1 MRRSQPRLEPW
12 YAPPARPRRTSSL
25 EHTRAYNHRHSGVL
39 LAETKHR
46 RGTTLI
52 LLSTA
57 VFVLLALLIGL
68 NAFNVR
74 ALTPQTTGQIVLLT
88 SVSVLVFLLFVTV
101 LVLLLRNLFKLLAEQ
116 RSQVLGARLRT
127 RMFIGALLVSLVPA
141 LFMFLFSFLLMNRS
155 IDRWFSQPALD
166 VRDDSTRIAS
176 ELSHYASLNARAEAE
191 SMAQSPGFSAA
202 LRSGNPQAILDEMR
216 NHQITLQGGFAVL
229 YRDSAAVAAYQLPQS
244 AGAAEVRSWI
254 NDDDHQSIDKG
265 QPLASAIL
273 KAAQRSDEPML
284 AAGGSEYALGLAS
297 LPGGGVV
304 VAGLPMPAGLNAI
317 MANLSAGTS
326 QYWALYRERRV
337 IRMTYFLLLL
347 MLTAL
352 VFFAS
357 SWLALNVS
365 RQMTGPLEALAD
377 ATVEIGKG
385 DYSHRVTVEATAEMA
400 ELVRCFNHMA
410 ADLEQSRML
419 ADRSARELSA
429 ANLAI
434 EARRKELETILETIP
449 SGVVTLDASRRIVLG
464 NRAFAELIRLE
475 GQPDLSGV
483 LLDSLL
489 PPEFT
494 EELMRLERRARR
506 MGTASSEFELHT
518 LRGEVNLSVTLAALD
533 PHNGQGRGSILVLED
548 VSDFLHAQRQ
558 AAWKEVAQRVAHE
571 IRNPLTPITLSAERI
586 RRHVD
591 RSAPESPGVIRKCC
605 DVILG
610 SVETMRTLVGQFAAL
625 AEFPVAHP
633 QTADLNEIVE
643 SAVMLF
649 EGRIQSIRVEKHLD
663 PTLPPVM
670 ADPEALRRALA
681 NLIDNA
687 AEAMQDSLLRVLSIE
702 TGAGERRGMAE
713 IVVADTGPGITPDM
727 RERLFLPWF
736 STRQRGTGLGLSIV
750 AKIVQDHGGSIR
762 TENNVPAGA
771 RFIIELPLAETNG
784 VDRTTASL
792 TRAV

>member
-1 MRRSQPRLEPW
+1 
-12 YAPPARPRRTSSL
+12 
-25 EHTRAYNHRHSGVL
+25 
-39 LAETKHR
+39 LAEIKHR
-46 RGTTLI
+46 RATLI
-52 LLSTA
+52 LLA
-57 VFVLLALLIGL
+57 AVVFVLLLLLIAL

-74 ALTPQTTGQIVLLT
+74 SLNPTTTGQIFLLT
-88 SVSVLVFLLFVTV
+88 SLSVLVFLLFVTV
-101 LVLLLRNLFKLLAEQ
+101 LVLLLRNLIKLLAEQ

-127 RMFIGALLVSLVPA
+127 RMFIGALLLSFVPA

-155 IDRWFSQPALD
+155 IDRWFSEPASE
-166 VRDDSTRIAS
+166 VRDDSTKIAM

-191 SMAQSPGFSAA
+191 SMARSQALSSA
-202 LRSGNPQAILDEMR
+202 LGSGDRDAILDEMR
-216 NHQITLQGGFAVL
+216 AHQITLQGGFAVL
-229 YRDSAAVAAYQLPQS
+229 YRDSAPVAAYQLPQT
-244 AGAAEVRSWI
+244 AGAAEVHSWL
-254 NDDDHQSIDKG
+254 NDDRQKIEPG

-273 KAAQRSDEPML
+273 KAARRSDEPML
-284 AAGGSEYALGLAS
+284 VAGGSEYALGAAS

-304 VAGLPMPAGLNAI
+304 VAGLPMPTGLNAI
-317 MANLSAGTS
+317 VADLSTGTS
-326 QYWALYRERRV
+326 QYWALYRQRRI

-385 DYSHRVTVEATAEMA
+385 HYSHRVTAEATAEMS
-400 ELVRCFNHMA
+400 ELVRSFNHMA
-410 ADLEQSRML
+410 ADLEQSRLL
-419 ADRSARELSA
+419 AETSARELSA
-429 ANLAI
+429 ANLAV
-434 EARRKELETILETIP
+434 EERRKELETILETIP
-449 SGVVTLDASRRIVLG
+449 SGVVTLDGSRRVVLG
-464 NRAFAELIRLE
+464 NRAFAELLRLE
-475 GQPDLSGV
+475 GQPDLAGV
-483 LLDSLL
+483 SLDTLL
-489 PPEFT
+489 PAEFN
-494 EELMRLERRARR
+494 EELTRLERRARR
-506 MGTASSEFELHT
+506 MGVASSEFELRT
-518 LRGEVNLSVTLAALD
+518 SRGMVSLSVTLAALD
-533 PHNGQGRGSILVLED
+533 PPHGQNHGSILVLED
-548 VSDFLHAQRQ
+548 LSEFLHAQRQ

-586 RRHVD
+586 RRHVE
-591 RSAPESPGVIRKCC
+591 RGLPESSGVIRKCC

-610 SVETMRTLVGQFAAL
+610 SVETMRTLVGQFGAL

-633 QTADLNEIVE
+633 HSSDLNEIVD
-643 SAVMLF
+643 SATQLF

-663 PTLPPVM
+663 PNLPPVM
-670 ADPEALRRALA
+670 ADPEALRRAVA

-687 AEAMQDSLLRVLSIE
+687 AEAMQESLLRVLSIE
-702 TGAGERRGMAE
+702 TSAGERPGMAE
-713 IVVADTGPGITPDM
+713 IIVADTGPGLTDEM

-762 TENNVPAGA
+762 AENNVPAGA

-784 VDRTTASL
+784 VETAPAATL

>member
-1 MRRSQPRLEPW
+1 
-12 YAPPARPRRTSSL
+12 
-25 EHTRAYNHRHSGVL
+25 
-39 LAETKHR
+39 LAEIKHR
-46 RGTTLI
+46 RATLI
-52 LLSTA
+52 LLA
-57 VFVLLALLIGL
+57 AVVFVLLLLLIAL

-74 ALTPQTTGQIVLLT
+74 SLNPTTTGQIFLLT
-88 SVSVLVFLLFVTV
+88 SLSVLVFLLFVTV
-101 LVLLLRNLFKLLAEQ
+101 LVLLLRNLIKLLAEQ

-127 RMFIGALLVSLVPA
+127 RMFIGALLLSFVPA

-155 IDRWFSQPALD
+155 IDRWFSEPASE
-166 VRDDSTRIAS
+166 VRDDSTKIAM

-191 SMAQSPGFSAA
+191 SMARSPQLSTA
-202 LRSGNPQAILDEMR
+202 LGSGDRDAILDEMR
-216 NHQITLQGGFAVL
+216 AHQITLQGGFAVL
-229 YRDSAAVAAYQLPQS
+229 YRDSAPVAAYQLPQT
-244 AGAAEVRSWI
+244 AGAAEVHSSL
-254 NDDDHQSIDKG
+254 NDDDRQKIEAG
-265 QPLASAIL
+265 QPLTGAIL
-273 KAAQRSDEPML
+273 KAARRSDEPML
-284 AAGGSEYALGLAS
+284 VSGGTEYALGAAS

-304 VAGLPMPAGLNAI
+304 VAGLPMPTGLNAI
-317 MANLSAGTS
+317 VADLSTGTS
-326 QYWALYRERRV
+326 QYWALYRQRRI

-385 DYSHRVTVEATAEMA
+385 HYSHRVTAEATAEMS
-400 ELVRCFNHMA
+400 ELVRSFNHMA
-410 ADLEQSRML
+410 ADLEQSRLL
-419 ADRSARELSA
+419 AETSARELSA
-429 ANLAI
+429 ANLAV

-449 SGVVTLDASRRIVLG
+449 SGVVTLDASRRVVLG
-464 NRAFAELIRLE
+464 NRAFAELLRLE
-475 GQPDLSGV
+475 GQPDLAGTS
-483 LLDSLL
+483 LDTLL
-489 PPEFT
+489 PAEFN
-494 EELMRLERRARR
+494 EELTRLERRARR
-506 MGTASSEFELHT
+506 MGVASSEFELRT
-518 LRGEVNLSVTLAALD
+518 SRGLVSLSVTLAALD
-533 PHNGQGRGSILVLED
+533 PPHGQNHGSILVLED
-548 VSDFLHAQRQ
+548 LSEFLHAQRQ

-586 RRHVD
+586 RRHVE
-591 RSAPESPGVIRKCC
+591 RGLPESAGVIRKCC

-610 SVETMRTLVGQFAAL
+610 SVETMRTLVGQFGAL

-633 QTADLNEIVE
+633 HSSDLNEIVD
-643 SAVMLF
+643 SATLLF

-663 PTLPPVM
+663 PNLPPVM
-670 ADPEALRRALA
+670 ADPEALRRAVA

-687 AEAMQDSLLRVLSIE
+687 AEAMQESLLRVLSIE
-702 TGAGERRGMAE
+702 TSAGERPGMAE
-713 IVVADTGPGITPDM
+713 IIVADTGPGLTDEM

-762 TENNVPAGA
+762 AENNVPAGA

-784 VDRTTASL
+784 VETAPAATL

>member
-1 MRRSQPRLEPW
+1 M
-12 YAPPARPRRTSSL
+12 
-25 EHTRAYNHRHSGVL
+25 
-39 LAETKHR
+39 AEIKHR
-46 RGTTLI
+46 RATLI
-52 LLSTA
+52 LLA
-57 VFVLLALLIGL
+57 AVVFVLLLLLIAL

-74 ALTPQTTGQIVLLT
+74 SLNPTTTGQIFLLT
-88 SVSVLVFLLFVTV
+88 SLSVLVFLLFVTV
-101 LVLLLRNLFKLLAEQ
+101 LVLLLRNLIKLLAEQ

-127 RMFIGALLVSLVPA
+127 RMFIGALLLSFVPA

-155 IDRWFSQPALD
+155 IDRWFSEPASE
-166 VRDDSTRIAS
+166 VRDDSTKIAM

-191 SMAQSPGFSAA
+191 SMARSQALSSA
-202 LRSGNPQAILDEMR
+202 LGSGDRDAILDEMR
-216 NHQITLQGGFAVL
+216 AHQITLQGGFAVL
-229 YRDSAAVAAYQLPQS
+229 YRDSAPVAAYQLPQT
-244 AGAAEVRSWI
+244 AGAAEVHSWL
-254 NDDDHQSIDKG
+254 NDDRQKIEPG

-273 KAAQRSDEPML
+273 KAARRSDEPML
-284 AAGGSEYALGLAS
+284 VAGGSEYALGAAS

-304 VAGLPMPAGLNAI
+304 VAGLPTPTGLNAI
-317 MANLSAGTS
+317 VADLSTGTS
-326 QYWALYRERRV
+326 QYWALYRQRRI

-385 DYSHRVTVEATAEMA
+385 HYSHRVTAEATAEMS
-400 ELVRCFNHMA
+400 ELVRSFNHMA
-410 ADLEQSRML
+410 ADLEQSRLL
-419 ADRSARELSA
+419 AETSARELSA
-429 ANLAI
+429 ANLAV
-434 EARRKELETILETIP
+434 EERRKELETILETIP
-449 SGVVTLDASRRIVLG
+449 SGVVTLDGSRRVVLG
-464 NRAFAELIRLE
+464 NRAFAELLRLE
-475 GQPDLSGV
+475 GQPDLAGV
-483 LLDSLL
+483 SLDTLL
-489 PPEFT
+489 PAEFN
-494 EELMRLERRARR
+494 EELTRLERRARR
-506 MGTASSEFELHT
+506 MGVASSEFELRT
-518 LRGEVNLSVTLAALD
+518 SRGMVSLSVTLAALD
-533 PHNGQGRGSILVLED
+533 PPHGQNHGSILVLED
-548 VSDFLHAQRQ
+548 LSEFLHAQRQ

-586 RRHVD
+586 RRHVE
-591 RSAPESPGVIRKCC
+591 RGLPESSGVIRKCC

-610 SVETMRTLVGQFAAL
+610 SVETMRTLVGQFGAL

-633 QTADLNEIVE
+633 HSSDLNEIVD
-643 SAVMLF
+643 SATQLF

-663 PTLPPVM
+663 PNLPPVM
-670 ADPEALRRALA
+670 ADPEALRRAVA

-687 AEAMQDSLLRVLSIE
+687 AEAMQESLLRVLSIE
-702 TGAGERRGMAE
+702 TSVGERPGMAE
-713 IVVADTGPGITPDM
+713 IIVADTGPGLTDEM

-762 TENNVPAGA
+762 AENNVPAGA

-784 VDRTTASL
+784 VETAPAATL

>member
-1 MRRSQPRLEPW
+1 
-12 YAPPARPRRTSSL
+12 
-25 EHTRAYNHRHSGVL
+25 
-39 LAETKHR
+39 LAETRHR
-46 RGTTLI
+46 RATLI
-52 LLSTA
+52 LLGA
-57 VFVLLALLIGL
+57 VVFVLLLLLLAL

-74 ALTPQTTGQIVLLT
+74 ALTPHTTGQIFLLT

-101 LVLLLRNLFKLLAEQ
+101 LVLLLRNLIKLLAEQ

-155 IDRWFSQPALD
+155 IDRWFSQPAVD
-166 VRDDSTRIAS
+166 VRDDSTQIAM
-176 ELSHYASLNARAEAE
+176 ELSHYASQNARAEAE
-191 SMAQSPGFSAA
+191 SIARSPSLGAA
-202 LRSGNPQAILDEMR
+202 LSAGDENAILSEIR
-216 NHQITLQGGFAVL
+216 EHQITLQGGFAVL
-229 YRDSAAVAAYQLPQS
+229 YRDSAPVTSYQLPVK
-244 AGAAEVRSWI
+244 GGPAEVHSWL
-254 NDDDHQSIDKG
+254 NDDDQQQIEPG
-265 QPLASAIL
+265 QPLANTIL

-284 AAGGSEYALGLAS
+284 ILGGSEYALGLAS
-297 LPGGGVV
+297 LPAGGVV
-304 VAGLPMPAGLNAI
+304 VAGLPMPSGLNAI
-317 MANLSAGTS
+317 MSNLSAGTS
-326 QYWALYRERRV
+326 QYWALYRQRRL

-352 VFFAS
+352 VFFSS

-365 RQMTGPLEALAD
+365 RQMTRPLEALAD

-385 DYSHRVTVEATAEMA
+385 EYSHRVTVEATAEMA
-400 ELVRCFNHMA
+400 ELVRSFNHMA
-410 ADLEQSRML
+410 ADLEQSRIL
-419 ADRSARELSA
+419 AETSARELSA

-464 NRAFAELIRLE
+464 NRAFAELVRLQ

-483 LLDSLL
+483 SLDSLL
-489 PPEFT
+489 PAEFT
-494 EELMRLERRARR
+494 EELVRLERRARR

-518 LRGEVNLSVTLAALD
+518 SRGAVSLSVTLASLGQ
-533 PHNGQGRGSILVLED
+533 HNGQNRGSILVLED
-548 VSDFLHAQRQ
+548 VSVFLHAQRQ

-586 RRHVD
+586 RRHVE
-591 RSAPESPGVIRKCC
+591 RGAPESPGVIRKCC

-610 SVETMRTLVGQFAAL
+610 SVESMRTLVSQFSAL

-633 QTADLNEIVE
+633 LSSDLNEIVE
-643 SAVMLF
+643 SALMLF
-649 EGRIQSIRVEKHLD
+649 EGRIQGIRIEKHLD
-663 PTLPPVM
+663 PTLPAVM

-702 TGAGERRGMAE
+702 TTLGERPGLAE
-713 IVVADTGPGITPDM
+713 IIVSDTGPGITDDM

-762 TENNVPAGA
+762 AENNAPAGA

-784 VDRTTASL
+784 VDHAPAATL
-792 TRAV
+792 TRSV

>member
-1 MRRSQPRLEPW
+1 
-12 YAPPARPRRTSSL
+12 
-25 EHTRAYNHRHSGVL
+25 
-39 LAETKHR
+39 
-46 RGTTLI
+46 
-52 LLSTA
+52 
-57 VFVLLALLIGL
+57 L

-74 ALTPQTTGQIVLLT
+74 ALTPHTTGQIFLLT
-88 SVSVLVFLLFVTV
+88 SLSVLVFLLFVTV
-101 LVLLLRNLFKLLAEQ
+101 LVLLLRNLIKLLAEQ

-127 RMFIGALLVSLVPA
+127 RMFVGALLVSLVPA

-166 VRDDSTRIAS
+166 VRDDSTRIAT

-191 SMAQSPGFSAA
+191 SMARSPELSAA
-202 LRSGNPQAILDEMR
+202 LSSGNPQAILDAMR
-216 NHQITLQGGFAVL
+216 GHQITLQGGFAVL
-229 YRDSAAVAAYQLPQS
+229 YRDSALVAAYELPQQTQK
-244 AGAAEVRSWI
+244 AEVHSWLNDEEPQEIDRS
-254 NDDDHQSIDKG
+254 

-284 AAGGSEYALGLAS
+284 VVGDSEYALGSAS
-297 LPGGGVV
+297 LPGGRVV
-304 VAGLPMPAGLNAI
+304 VAGLPMPAGLNEM
-317 MANLSAGTS
+317 MANLSTGTN
-326 QYWALYRERRV
+326 QYWALYRQRRL

-385 DYSHRVTVEATAEMA
+385 RYSHRVTAEATAEMA
-400 ELVRCFNHMA
+400 ELVRSFNHMA
-410 ADLEQSRML
+410 ADLEQSRIL
-419 ADRSARELSA
+419 AETSARELSA
-429 ANLAI
+429 ANLAL
-434 EARRKELETILETIP
+434 ESRRKELETILETIP
-449 SGVVTLDASRRIVLG
+449 SAVVTLDPSGRIVLG
-464 NRAFAELIRLE
+464 NRAFADLIRIE
-475 GQPDLSGV
+475 GQTDLAGV
-483 LLDSLL
+483 SLDSLV
-489 PPEFT
+489 PVEFT
-494 EELMRLERRARR
+494 EELLRLDRRARR
-506 MGTASSEFELHT
+506 MGIASSEYD
-518 LRGEVNLSVTLAALD
+518 LRTPRGAVSLSVTLAALD
-533 PHNGQGRGSILVLED
+533 PHNGQSRGSILVLED
-548 VSDFLHAQRQ
+548 LSDFLYAQRQ

-586 RRHVD
+586 RRHVE
-591 RSAPESPGVIRKCC
+591 RAAPESPGIIRKCC

-610 SVETMRTLVGQFAAL
+610 SVESMRTLVSQFAAL

-633 QTADLNEIVE
+633 QPSDLNAIVE
-643 SAVMLF
+643 SAVLLF
-649 EGRIQSIRVEKHLD
+649 EGRIQGIRVEKHLD
-663 PTLPPVM
+663 PNLPPVM

-687 AEAMQDSLLRVLSIE
+687 AEAMQDSLLRILSIE
-702 TGAGERRGMAE
+702 TGAGERHGMAE
-713 IVVADTGPGITPDM
+713 IVVSDTGPGITDDM

-762 TENNVPAGA
+762 AENNPPAGA

-784 VDRTTASL
+784 AEMVSAATLTKAART
-792 TRAV
+792 AVH

>member
-1 MRRSQPRLEPW
+1 M
-12 YAPPARPRRTSSL
+12 
-25 EHTRAYNHRHSGVL
+25 
-39 LAETKHR
+39 AELKHR
-46 RGTTLI
+46 RATLI
-52 LLSTA
+52 LLGTA
-57 VFVLLALLIGL
+57 VFVLLCLLIAL

-74 ALTPQTTGQIVLLT
+74 ALAPHTTGQIFLLT

-101 LVLLLRNLFKLLAEQ
+101 LVLLLRNLIKLLAEQ
-116 RSQVLGARLRT
+116 RSKVLGARLRT

-166 VRDDSTRIAS
+166 VRDDSTRIAT
-176 ELSHYASLNARAEAE
+176 ELSHYAALNARAEAE
-191 SMAQSPGFSAA
+191 GMARSPQLTAA
-202 LRSGNPQAILDEMR
+202 LGAGDDRAALAAMR
-216 NHQITLQGGFAVL
+216 IHQVTLQGGFVVL
-229 YRDSAAVAAYQLPQS
+229 YRDASQVAAYQLPQTTGP
-244 AGAAEVRSWI
+244 AKIVSWV
-254 NDDDHQSIDKG
+254 DDDDSDSVAAG
-265 QPLASAIL
+265 QPIGAMLL
-273 KAAQRSDEPML
+273 KAAERSDEPML
-284 AAGGSEYALGLAS
+284 VVGGSQYALGTAS
-297 LPGGGVV
+297 LPDGSLI
-304 VAGLPMPAGLNAI
+304 VAGLPMPSGLNAI
-317 MANLSAGTS
+317 MTDLTTGTS
-326 QYWALYRERRV
+326 QYWALYRQRRI

-357 SWLALNVS
+357 SWLALFVS
-365 RQMTGPLEALAD
+365 RQMTRPLEALAD

-400 ELVRCFNHMA
+400 ELVRSFNLMA
-410 ADLEQSRML
+410 ADLEQSRLL
-419 ADRSARELSA
+419 AESSARELSA
-429 ANLAI
+429 ANQALD
-434 EARRKELETILETIP
+434 ERRKELETILETIP

-464 NRAFAELIRLE
+464 NRAFADLVRIE
-475 GQPDLSGV
+475 GQDDLSGV
-483 LLDSLL
+483 PLESLL

-494 EELMRLERRARR
+494 QELIRLERRARR
-506 MGTASSEFELHT
+506 MGNASSEVEMRT
-518 LRGEVNLSVTLAALD
+518 PRGPVNLSVTLAALD
-533 PHNGQGRGSILVLED
+533 FQGGQSYGSILVLED

-591 RSAPESPGVIRKCC
+591 RDTPESPGIIRKCC

-633 QTADLNEIVE
+633 LPSDLNEIVE
-643 SAVMLF
+643 SALMLF
-649 EGRIQSIRVEKHLD
+649 EGRIQGIRVEKHLD
-663 PTLPPVM
+663 AGLPPVM
-670 ADPEALRRALA
+670 ADPEALRRAIA

-687 AEAMQDSLLRVLSIE
+687 AEAMHDSLLRVLSIA
-702 TGAGERRGMAE
+702 TGAGERPGVAE
-713 IVVADTGPGITPDM
+713 IVVADTGPGITDDM

-762 TENNVPAGA
+762 AENNVPAGA
-771 RFIIELPLAETNG
+771 SFIIELPLAETNG
-784 VDRTTASL
+784 SDRPAASL
-792 TRAV
+792 TRAI

>member
-1 MRRSQPRLEPW
+1 MPEF
-12 YAPPARPRRTSSL
+12 
-25 EHTRAYNHRHSGVL
+25 
-39 LAETKHR
+39 KHR
-46 RGTTLI
+46 RATLI
-52 LLSTA
+52 LLGTA
-57 VFVLLALLIGL
+57 VFVLLCLLIGL

-74 ALTPQTTGQIVLLT
+74 ALAPHTTGQIFLLT

-101 LVLLLRNLFKLLAEQ
+101 LVLLLRNLIKLLAEQ

-166 VRDDSTRIAS
+166 VRDDSTRIAT
-176 ELSHYASLNARAEAE
+176 ELSHYAALNARAEAE
-191 SMAQSPGFSAA
+191 SLARSAELAAA
-202 LRSGNPQAILDEMR
+202 LAAGDRADVLGELR
-216 NHQITLQGGFAVL
+216 THQITLQGGFAVL
-229 YRDSAAVAAYQLPQS
+229 YRDGVAAAAYQMPQS
-244 AGAAEVRSWI
+244 SGPVKAVSWV
-254 NDDDHQSIDKG
+254 NEDDSETVATG
-265 QPLASAIL
+265 QPLERVVW
-273 KAAQRSDEPML
+273 KAAQRSDEPIL
-284 AAGGSEYALGLAS
+284 IAGGSQFALGTAA
-297 LPGGGVV
+297 LPDGGLV
-304 VAGLPMPAGLNAI
+304 VAGLPMPTGLNAI
-317 MANLSAGTS
+317 MTDLSAGTS
-326 QYWALYRERRV
+326 QYWALYRQRRI

-352 VFFAS
+352 VFFSS
-357 SWLALNVS
+357 SWLALYVS
-365 RQMTGPLEALAD
+365 RQMTRPLEALAD

-400 ELVRCFNHMA
+400 ELVRSFNHMA
-410 ADLEQSRML
+410 ADLEQSRL
-419 ADRSARELSA
+419 QAETSARELSA

-464 NRAFAELIRLE
+464 NRAFADLVRIEGQEDLTGISLDTLLPADFTQELI
-475 GQPDLSGV
+475 
-483 LLDSLL
+483 
-489 PPEFT
+489 
-494 EELMRLERRARR
+494 RLERRARR
-506 MGTASSEFELHT
+506 MGNASSEVEVST
-518 LRGEVNLSVTLAALD
+518 PRGPVNLSVTLAALD
-533 PHNGQGRGSILVLED
+533 SHNGQSYGSILVLED

-571 IRNPLTPITLSAERI
+571 IRNPLTPITLSTERI

-591 RSAPESPGVIRKCC
+591 RATPESPGVIRKCC

-610 SVETMRTLVGQFAAL
+610 SVESMRTLVGQFSAL

-633 QTADLNEIVE
+633 QPSDLNEIVE
-643 SAVMLF
+643 SALMLF
-649 EGRIQSIRVEKHLD
+649 EGRIQGIRVEKHLD
-663 PTLPPVM
+663 PGLAPVM
-670 ADPEALRRALA
+670 ADPEALRRGIA

-687 AEAMQDSLLRVLSIE
+687 AEAMHDSLLRVLSIE
-702 TGAGERRGMAE
+702 TSAGERPGLVE
-713 IVVADTGPGITPDM
+713 IVVADTGPGITDDM

-762 TENNVPAGA
+762 VEHNAPTGA

-784 VDRTTASL
+784 SDRAPATLS
-792 TRAV
+792 RAV

>member
-1 MRRSQPRLEPW
+1 
-12 YAPPARPRRTSSL
+12 
-25 EHTRAYNHRHSGVL
+25 V
-39 LAETKHR
+39 
-46 RGTTLI
+46 TLI
-52 LLSTA
+52 LLGTA
-57 VFVLLALLIGL
+57 VFVLLLLLIAL

-74 ALTPQTTGQIVLLT
+74 ALMPHTTGQIILLT
-88 SVSVLVFLLFVTV
+88 SVSVLVFLLFLTV
-101 LVLLLRNLFKLLAEQ
+101 LVLLLRNLIKLLAEQ

-155 IDRWFSQPALD
+155 IDRWFSQPAVD

-191 SMAQSPGFSAA
+191 SMARSPELAAA
-202 LRSGNPQAILDEMR
+202 LNAGAPQPVLALMR
-216 NHQITLQGGFAVL
+216 EHQITLQGGFALL
-229 YRDSAAVAAYQLPQS
+229 YSDGNPVAAYQLPQS
-244 AGAAEVRSWI
+244 SGPAEFRSWL
-254 NDDDHQSIDKG
+254 NDDDDGHQGIPAG
-265 QPLASAIL
+265 QPLAGAIL
-273 KAAQRSDEPML
+273 KAAHRSDEPML
-284 AAGGSEYALGLAS
+284 VVAGSEYALGLAS
-297 LPGGGVV
+297 LPNGGEL

-317 MANLSAGTS
+317 MSDLSAGTN
-326 QYWALYRERRV
+326 QYWALYRQRRI

-357 SWLALNVS
+357 SWLALYVS
-365 RQMTGPLEALAD
+365 RQMTRPLEALAD

-400 ELVRCFNHMA
+400 ELVRSFNHMA
-410 ADLEQSRML
+410 ADLEQSRLL
-419 ADRSARELSA
+419 AETSARELSA

-449 SGVVTLDASRRIVLG
+449 SGVVTLDASRHILLG
-464 NRAFAELIRLE
+464 NRAFAEVARIE
-475 GQPDLSGV
+475 GHKDLAGV
-483 LLDSLL
+483 LLDTLL
-489 PPEFT
+489 PPEFA
-494 EELMRLERRARR
+494 EELARLERRARR
-506 MGTASSEFELHT
+506 MGTASSELELRAP
-518 LRGEVNLSVTLAALD
+518 RGIANLSVTLAALD
-533 PHNGQGRGSILVLED
+533 AHNGQSRGFILVVED
-548 VSDFLHAQRQ
+548 ISDFLHAQRQ

-591 RSAPESPGVIRKCC
+591 RNAPDSPGVIRKCC

-610 SVETMRTLVGQFAAL
+610 AVESMRTLVGQFAAL

-633 QTADLNEIVE
+633 QPSDLNEIVE

-649 EGRIQSIRVEKHLD
+649 EGRIQGIRVEKHLD
-663 PTLPPVM
+663 RQLPPVL

-687 AEAMQDSLLRVLSIE
+687 AEAMQDSLLRMLSIE
-702 TGAGERRGMAE
+702 TGPGERPGMAE
-713 IVVADTGPGITPDM
+713 IVVADTGPGITGDM

-762 TENNVPAGA
+762 VENNIPAGA
-771 RFIIELPLAETNG
+771 RFMIELPLAESNG
-784 VDRTTASL
+784 ADRIQTAIL
-792 TRAV
+792 TKTL